1 NCRKWTCLSS
11 PEDPRKFPFGTAS
24 LQVGR
29 ALVPTRSRSARLRDT
44 FSHSTAPS
52 PRGRLVCD
60 SRGDERSRMGIMNRR
75 NAFLGW
81 TVWQVGK
88 RTAKKKAKSVLP
100 SVDTETR
107 RPNKPA
113 IIAGLATL
121 GGVLMF
127 WRKKTSDDGITPD
140 G

>member
-1 NCRKWTCLSS
+1 
-11 PEDPRKFPFGTAS
+11 
-24 LQVGR
+24 
-29 ALVPTRSRSARLRDT
+29 
-44 FSHSTAPS
+44 
-52 PRGRLVCD
+52 
-60 SRGDERSRMGIMNRR
+60 MGIMNRR

-88 RTAKKKAKSVLP
+88 RAAKKKAKSALP

-127 WRKKTSDDGITPD
+127 WRKKGSDDGITP
-140 G
+140 GG

>member
-1 NCRKWTCLSS
+1 
-11 PEDPRKFPFGTAS
+11 
-24 LQVGR
+24 
-29 ALVPTRSRSARLRDT
+29 
-44 FSHSTAPS
+44 
-52 PRGRLVCD
+52 
-60 SRGDERSRMGIMNRR
+60 MGIMNRR

-88 RTAKKKAKSVLP
+88 RTAKKKAKSALP